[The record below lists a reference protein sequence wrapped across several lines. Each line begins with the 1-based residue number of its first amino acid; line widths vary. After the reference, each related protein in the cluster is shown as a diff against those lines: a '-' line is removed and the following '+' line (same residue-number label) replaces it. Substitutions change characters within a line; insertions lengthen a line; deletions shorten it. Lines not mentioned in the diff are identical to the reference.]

1 MNLFWRFGSG
11 GPRCSALSFFWNP
24 DKPQSLALLS
34 TRHRLL
40 PNRREVR
47 ITDRVSFPIT
57 SSGGRRD
64 RALWLS
70 LGPGKRACA
79 ETNFPA
85 RPSDKLNYC
94 IGSGPGA
101 MKTSVWL
108 IIGGAK
114 HRSIRRRQSQRAPEL
129 ENSRDPK
136 RIRTVQDF
144 WSGRRSA
151 PARVNSVFLQ
161 CEVVAYRLAAC
172 AEVALDYW
180 RFVVSRL
187 APEESQV
194 SPCQHQRHS
203 PFW

>member
-1 MNLFWRFGSG
+1 MNLFWRFGSA
-11 GPRCSALSFFWNP
+11 GPRCSALPFFWNP

-57 SSGGRRD
+57 SLGGRRD

-85 RPSDKLNYC
+85 RPSDKLNFC

-114 HRSIRRRQSQRAPEL
+114 HRSIRRRQSQGAPGV
-129 ENSRDPK
+129 RKQPRPK
-136 RIRTVQDF
+136 RTRTVQDF
-144 WSGRRSA
+144 CSA
-151 PARVNSVFLQ
+151 NLSLKPISPAANL
-161 CEVVAYRLAAC
+161 
-172 AEVALDYW
+172 
-180 RFVVSRL
+180 
-187 APEESQV
+187 
-194 SPCQHQRHS
+194 
-203 PFW
+203 